1 MNQVGKVSEILDGN
15 KARILM
21 TKHAACGDCGACQ
34 HGKENMTLPIAA
46 INEVGA
52 EIGDI
57 VEVNMETQD
66 VLGAA
71 FIIYVIPLFL
81 LIVGVGGGGY
91 LLTRMGFIGNVEVY
105 SAGIGFILMALSF
118 MTIRLF
124 EKKFRA
130 NVKYI
135 PEITKIMNR
144 Q

>member
-1 MNQVGKVSEILDGN
+1 MHQVGKVLETLKGN

-34 HGKENMTLPIAA
+34 HGKENMTLTIAA

-52 EIGDI
+52 EVGDM

-71 FIIYVIPLFL
+71 FIIYVIPL
-81 LIVGVGGGGY
+81 IVMVLGIGGSGY
-91 LLTRMGFIGNVEVY
+91 LLKQMGYRGNVELY
-105 SAGIGFILMALSF
+105 AAFIGFLIMALSF
-118 MTIRLF
+118 MIIRMF
-124 EKKFRA
+124 EKRFRA
-130 NVKYI
+130 NRKYI
-135 PEITKIMNR
+135 PEITRIMNR